1 MTKLNTCKIS
11 VEEGCDIV
19 MAVLKEHGGAAAIGE
34 IKNWVRNNYPD
45 FDMSGTKTSEWYRL
59 RWCLQELKIGT
70 TSDRVKVKTL
80 LTSSSQP
87 DGKWRIAEE
96 TALARPESMSLDIF
110 LTERKAF
117 LSETVYKWFKRY
129 SSYA

>member
-34 IKNWVRNNYPD
+34 IKNWVRNNYSD

-70 TSDRVKVKTL
+70 TSDVVKVKTL
-80 LTSSSQP
+80 LTSTSQS
-87 DGKWRIAEE
+87 DGKWRIAQE
-96 TALARPESMSLDIF
+96 TG
-110 LTERKAF
+110 
-117 LSETVYKWFKRY
+117 YKWFKRY